1 MNIWQIKN
9 VLKKIIIGIVAVLF
23 IISTIL
29 CFSGCDVKVTQ
40 PYDIDTEN
48 TGYSIVARENTEGLL
63 HATIYYAVDQM
74 TGIMYTT
81 RAGTGSCLT
90 PILSNDKNKPYIT
103 YDEWKEWAKNRENIT
118 LWDSAP

>member
-1 MNIWQIKN
+1 M
-9 VLKKIIIGIVAVLF
+9 KKIIIGIIAVLF
-23 IISTIL
+23 IVSAIL
-29 CFSGCDVKVTQ
+29 CFSGCDQLYGV
-40 PYDIDTEN
+40 DTEN

-90 PILSNDKNKPYIT
+90 PILSNDKNKPYVT

-118 LWDSAP
+118 FSAP